1 MAAQWLERN
10 YTFKYM
16 ERFRVLQII
25 ANERVIQLP
34 TNSIIKAFKF
44 VRILNSDG
52 SYSYLNKIEPEDSLG
67 VVSDL
72 NPLAMVPVSTN
83 SGIVVPTPNVINPR
97 AYWIVANKDIV
108 LNAIPATDLV
118 AEVMYYEYT
127 SWPTAL
133 DSEEPLIDIASDVL
147 IFQTLLFMSS
157 LDTRDQR
164 MAAAYKEFRDEG
176 VNTLTRS
183 EDENKYGSEQ
193 ISMIFVPEVG

>member
-1 MAAQWLERN
+1 MAALWLERN

-16 ERFRVLQII
+16 ERFRILQII

-34 TNSIIKAFKF
+34 TNSIIKGFKF
-44 VRILNSDG
+44 VRLVNPDG

-97 AYWIVANKDIV
+97 AYWIVGNREMV

-127 SWPTAL
+127 NWPVQL
-133 DSEEPLIDIASDVL
+133 DAETPIIDIASDVL

-176 VNTLTRS
+176 VNTWTRS

-193 ISMIFVPEVG
+193 MSMIFVPEVG